1 MWGILGFLAKFSGF
15 LLDRFWPSKDRELGR
30 AEAGKTA
37 AEREVEHGKDRIKI
51 DDEVSQLDADALA
64 DELRKHNR
72 RR

>member
-1 MWGILGFLAKFSGF
+1 MGWG
-15 LLDRFWPSKDRELGR
+15 LLLQGGLWLLKWIMPSK
-30 AEAGKTA
+30 AEKYYAEKVKRKA